1 MWDRVALLC
10 KPEFPKLKI
19 LFFINSQKPTT
30 LQQVTGGKILNLV
43 LKKMLEL
50 FLKTQENIRILI
62 YKKENFKPDFKPMI
76 ENLLYSLYQLEN
88 KQAKCAKLHANIRL
102 ELESENAP
110 KLFSKYLKDRIC
122 KIKQY
127 LNYIYWWYKSK

>member
-1 MWDRVALLC
+1 M
-10 KPEFPKLKI
+10 I
-19 LFFINSQKPTT
+19 
-30 LQQVTGGKILNLV
+30 GGKILNLV

-127 LNYIYWWYKSK
+127 LNYIY